1 MHSYK
6 LHPLNLNNSNNNF
19 TININS
25 LYIHQYQLTYLII
38 VIYSQSMTIDMGKLW
53 NNYEVIIVFCIYV
66 YINGYRKIY
75 FRLGGDI

>member
-1 MHSYK
+1 
-6 LHPLNLNNSNNNF
+6 
-19 TININS
+19 
-25 LYIHQYQLTYLII
+25 
-38 VIYSQSMTIDMGKLW
+38 MTIDMGKLW